1 MLQGGTVSDESDE
14 DLIADELTMSD
25 DDLAHISPAAIAI
38 VLRRWSELDDE
49 TKNEIRTILKATE
62 VATAPAAILEQARAT
77 AKEEAA
83 PVRATAIPS
92 AICHSRLP
100 NLIVS

>member
-1 MLQGGTVSDESDE
+1 LLQGGTVSDESDE

-62 VATAPAAILEQARAT
+62 HMEPHEVVECINLHKQLKEFDAKASGAEPAS
-77 AKEEAA
+77 KK
-83 PVRATAIPS
+83 PS
-92 AICHSRLP
+92 
-100 NLIVS
+100 